1 VGRLPNRTTSDSA
14 ENRAISLAH
23 PDPPR
28 YYRQMNETSATSAS
42 GDSLLPDGITT
53 LTTIHFA
60 IIAVLALF
68 VIAGLLWGIKAKRSR
83 VKASRDVIANAREAG
98 VEPEPA
104 PEPTADSP
112 ATPPPAAAARETPPA
127 PTPAPKPTPT
137 PSQSQVQTAP
147 APVAAPVAPPAPI
160 PAPIPV
166 APAPPPI
173 ADAPAPGLA
182 PAPLSDEPIAAAS
195 FDANPAAEAVTPTET
210 PAPAPA
216 PTPAPVPAV
225 DHAAAPVTLLKGL
238 GPKVATRLAE
248 LGVTTVGQMAALS
261 ETEAQNIDA
270 QLGAFTGRMGRDRWI
285 EQSRLLAAGDKPGF
299 EAVFGKL

>member
-1 VGRLPNRTTSDSA
+1 MGRIPNRTTSDSA

-127 PTPAPKPTPT
+127 PTPAPKPTPA

-216 PTPAPVPAV
+216 PAPTPAV

>member
-1 VGRLPNRTTSDSA
+1 MRRIPNRTTSDSA

-83 VKASRDVIANAREAG
+83 KKASRDVIANAREAG
-98 VEPEPA
+98 VEPA
-104 PEPTADSP
+104 PEPTPDLPP
-112 ATPPPAAAARETPPA
+112 APTPAAAPAPETPPA
-127 PTPAPKPTPT
+127 PTPKPAPKPTPA

-147 APVAAPVAPPAPI
+147 IPTPGPIPVAR
-160 PAPIPV
+160 PV
-166 APAPPPI
+166 APAPQPV
-173 ADAPAPGLA
+173 APAPA

-195 FDANPAAEAVTPTET
+195 FDANPAAEAATPTEAPAPIPA

-216 PTPAPVPAV
+216 PTPAV
-225 DHAAAPVTLLKGL
+225 DHAAAPVTQLKGL

-248 LGVTTVGQMAALS
+248 LGVTTVGDMAALS

>member
-1 VGRLPNRTTSDSA
+1 
-14 ENRAISLAH
+14 
-23 PDPPR
+23 
-28 YYRQMNETSATSAS
+28 MNETSATSAS
-42 GDSLLPDGITT
+42 GESLLPDGITT

-112 ATPPPAAAARETPPA
+112 ATPPPAARETPPA

-147 APVAAPVAPPAPI
+147 AP
-160 PAPIPV
+160 
-166 APAPPPI
+166 
-173 ADAPAPGLA
+173 
-182 PAPLSDEPIAAAS
+182 LSDEPIAAAS
-195 FDANPAAEAVTPTET
+195 FDANPAAETVTPTET

-216 PTPAPVPAV
+216 PAPAPTPAV

-248 LGVTTVGQMAALS
+248 LGVTTVGDMAALS

>member
-1 VGRLPNRTTSDSA
+1 MGRIPNRTTSDSA

-42 GDSLLPDGITT
+42 GESLLPNGITT

-104 PEPTADSP
+104 PEPTADSS

-127 PTPAPKPTPT
+127 PTPAPKPTPA

-147 APVAAPVAPPAPI
+147 APVAASVAPPAPI
-160 PAPIPV
+160 PV
-166 APAPPPI
+166 
-173 ADAPAPGLA
+173 A

-216 PTPAPVPAV
+216 PTPAPAPAV

-248 LGVTTVGQMAALS
+248 LGVTTVGDMAALS